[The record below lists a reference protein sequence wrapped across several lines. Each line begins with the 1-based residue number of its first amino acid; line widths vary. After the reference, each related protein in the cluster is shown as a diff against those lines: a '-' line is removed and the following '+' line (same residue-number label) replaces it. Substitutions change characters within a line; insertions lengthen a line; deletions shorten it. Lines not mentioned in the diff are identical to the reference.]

1 MFEENKVQEQEVVL
15 LMDRFGYAKTVDGSV
30 YERNREAADKENK
43 YILRCM
49 NTGKLCLFTSDGKMH
64 QIKVMDLPY
73 GKFRD
78 KGFPNR
84 QCK

>member
-1 MFEENKVQEQEVVL
+1 MKRKTKIENAEEAVFEENKVQEQEVVL

-49 NTGKLCLFTSDGKMH
+49 NTGKLCLLHRMVRCIRSK
-64 QIKVMDLPY
+64 
-73 GKFRD
+73 
-78 KGFPNR
+78 
-84 QCK
+84 

>member
-1 MFEENKVQEQEVVL
+1 
-15 LMDRFGYAKTVDGSV
+15 MDRFGYAKTVDGSV

-49 NTGKLCLFTSDGKMH
+49 NTGKLCLFTSGWQDASDQSDGSPLWKI
-64 QIKVMDLPY
+64 QGQRIS
-73 GKFRD
+73 
-78 KGFPNR
+78 NR